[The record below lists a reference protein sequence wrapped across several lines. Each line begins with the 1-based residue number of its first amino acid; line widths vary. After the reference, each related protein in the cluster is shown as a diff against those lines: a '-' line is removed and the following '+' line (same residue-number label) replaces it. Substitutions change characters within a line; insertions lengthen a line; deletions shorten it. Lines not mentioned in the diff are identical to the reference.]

1 MPPRALLFAVFFI
14 YFSISTGI
22 RAQDESN
29 DAQTAEP
36 LDADNCNGVFL
47 TYTFITRTKEYPHVK
62 NASAQSYAFKSTAT
76 LLNTMTE
83 DLRAWKMFI
92 GFQHDEILVS
102 ALGAVITDGT
112 DYPARVGNGASLS
125 GFPQSDLLNAIDTA
139 GDLTQIQVKV
149 DLTGTQFG
157 VKPPGIPMPKTI
169 KLENDGFKCP
179 SPSHQ
184 GSQMYVCCVKD
195 PKLKTNKTDTT
206 RFLPRQKGDLLISY
220 DVIQA
225 NGNNYLAQVTIEN
238 NNTIGRLDNWNLT
251 WEWKRGEFIYSL
263 RGAYTLKK
271 DVSDCVFGEAGN
283 YYQSLDF
290 SQVMNCEKKPIIT
303 DLPPERAKDNTIGN
317 IPDCCKNGTLL
328 PSIMDPSQSKAV
340 FQVQVYKIPPDL
352 NRTALYPPQNFKING
367 FLNPNYVCGPPIR
380 VRPSEFP
387 DPSGLMSESIA
398 LATWQVVCKIT
409 RPKRRNS
416 RCCVS
421 FSAYYNDS
429 VVPCNTCACG
439 CSKAA
444 GCDPD
449 APPLLLPSEALLI
462 PFQNRTAKA
471 KAWAEIKHRHV
482 PNPLPCGDYCGVSI
496 NWHILSNY
504 RNGWTARITLFNWGG
519 YTFKNWF
526 AAIRMD
532 KAYHGY
538 EKVYS
543 FNGTK
548 LDEFKNTL
556 FLQGLEGANYLMPA
570 QDGKDPAVDP
580 RVPGKQQS
588 VVSFTKQ
595 KTPGIDVPLGDGFP
609 TRLYFNGEECALPDD
624 IPLGCGYGHGV
635 SLLHIVLVAVVVL
648 VSIKDDWC

>member
-1 MPPRALLFAVFFI
+1 MPPRALLFAVFI
-14 YFSISTGI
+14 ISFSISTGV

-36 LDADNCNGVFL
+36 SAADNCIGVFL
-47 TYTFITRTKEYPHVK
+47 TYTLMSRMKEYPYVK

-83 DLRAWKMFI
+83 DLVAWKMFI

-102 ALGAVITDGT
+102 VSGAVITDGT
-112 DYPARVGNGASLS
+112 GYPAHVGNGTSLS
-125 GFPQSDLLNAIDTA
+125 GFPQTNLLNAIDTA

-149 DLTGTQFG
+149 DLIGTQFG

-169 KLENDGFKCP
+169 KLHNDGFRCP
-179 SPSHQ
+179 APSHK

-195 PKLKTNKTDTT
+195 PKFKAKTNTT
-206 RFLPRQKGDLLISY
+206 RFLPLQKGDLLIFY

-225 NGNNYLAQVTIEN
+225 YGNNYLAQVTIEN

-251 WEWKRGEFIYSL
+251 WEWKRGEFIHSVK
-263 RGAYTLKK
+263 GAYTFKK
-271 DVSDCVFGEAGN
+271 DVYDCIYGEAGN
-283 YYQSLDF
+283 YYESLDF

-303 DLPPERAKDNTIGN
+303 DLPPERAHDNTIGN
-317 IPDCCKNGTLL
+317 IPDCCKNGSLL

-340 FQVQVYKIPPDL
+340 FQVQVFKIPPDL

-367 FLNPNYVCGPPIR
+367 FLNPNYVCSPPIR

-387 DPSGLMSESIA
+387 DPSGLMSETIA
-398 LATWQVVCKIT
+398 LATWQVACNIT
-409 RPKRRNS
+409 RPKRKHS
-416 RCCVS
+416 GCCVS

-439 CSKAA
+439 CAKAA

-471 KAWAEIKHRHV
+471 KAWAEIKHRRL

-504 RNGWTARITLFNWGG
+504 RNGWTARITLFNWGD

-532 KAYHGY
+532 KAYPGY

-556 FLQGLEGANYLMPA
+556 FFQGLEGAKNLLPV
-570 QDGKDPAVDP
+570 QDGKNPAVDP
-580 RVPGKQQS
+580 SVPGKQQS
-588 VVSFTKQ
+588 VVSFTKKQ
-595 KTPGIDVPLGDGFP
+595 TPGIDVPRGDGFP

-624 IPLGCGYGHGV
+624 IPLGGGHRHSV
-635 SLLHIVLVAVVVL
+635 SLLSIVLVAVMVFAP
-648 VSIKDDWC
+648 IKDNLC